1 MDILMQDLR
10 FAVRGLLRRPAF
22 TIVAALTLAPGI
34 GASAVQGRLFTDA
47 ETEVATRAPLALL
60 SHETWETRFG
70 SDPSVLGK
78 TVVLNGQPHTVVGIS
93 RPHIQTPFGTP
104 DVYLPIPYYPN
115 A

>member
-1 MDILMQDLR
+1 
-10 FAVRGLLRRPAF
+10 
-22 TIVAALTLAPGI
+22 LT
-34 GASAVQGRLFTDA
+34 V
-47 ETEVATRAPLALL
+47 L

-104 DVYLPIPYYPN
+104 DVYLPIPYYQN
-115 A
+115 ASGLERGTRGVSALGTLKPGVSVASAERELKVLAKRQED